1 MTVPW
6 SLAVLMSLSGTGAS
20 GLALGAWVT
29 YWDLDRG
36 RARLESPSGR
46 RVKDVFLFAA
56 ALDPDGRVTLLSD
69 EVTTASLVSEI
80 EERGSRAWL
89 TVVNDVH
96 PPAGT
101 AGNAVLKDPAVV
113 HRILADPLLAARHR
127 DEMVALGRRLGVGGI
142 DVDYENLE
150 ASDREPFTELVA
162 SLSSSLRKEGILLS
176 VTAQP
181 KTRES
186 KASGAGALDWRALC
200 GHADRLQV
208 MLYNLHS
215 SVTGPGPM
223 ATTKWMEDVLRFAL
237 SECPPSRIVPVLKVS
252 GMEWSSS
259 GVRGVQY
266 DESVELARTAG
277 AIIARDDD
285 LVPHFSHSGV
295 RGLATVYFEDALS
308 IERKVELIER
318 LGLKTVI
325 LWSLG
330 REDPEILPR
339 IGT

>member
-1 MTVPW
+1 
-6 SLAVLMSLSGTGAS
+6 
-20 GLALGAWVT
+20 
-29 YWDLDRG
+29 
-36 RARLESPSGR
+36 
-46 RVKDVFLFAA
+46 VKDVFLFAA
-56 ALDPDGRVTLLSD
+56 ALDPDGRVILLSD
-69 EVTTASLVSEI
+69 EAATASLVSEI
-80 EERGSRAWL
+80 EKRGSRAWL

-96 PPAGT
+96 PPSGT
-101 AGNAVLKDPAVV
+101 ARNPVLKDSAVV

-127 DEMVALGRRLGVGGI
+127 DEILALALRLRVAGI
-142 DVDYENLE
+142 DVDYENLG
-150 ASDREPFTELVA
+150 ASDREAFTELIA

-186 KASGAGALDWRALC
+186 KSRGAGALDWRAIC
-200 GHADRLQV
+200 SHADRLQV

-223 ATTKWMEDVLRFAL
+223 ASTKWMEDVLQFAL

-266 DESVELARTAG
+266 DESVELARRAG
-277 AIIARDDD
+277 AIIARDEDR
-285 LVPHFSHSGV
+285 VPHFRYSGV
-295 RGLATVYFEDALS
+295 RGAATVYFEDARS
-308 IERKVELIER
+308 IERKVEHIER
-318 LGLKTVI
+318 LGLKSVI